1 LITIKEIFSL
11 LIEYVP
17 KAKALGLVDKCKEV
31 GMSQIPYVNGVDSNL
46 PHSIDNGFHFE
57 CKLDGTSKSK
67 FVILESKSL
76 IMQAGIEIA
85 YEKPLP
91 LFKIAN
97 NYNENYN
104 LIKRLSDEFYG
115 LSQLNRLEITG
126 DRAVE
131 FFCNGLPQLNRVK
144 TAGEPVIECIGEAG
158 IVGVSALECINYGNA
173 SSVFY
178 LTKGN
183 ISGHD
188 FIIFKAG
195 SREFW

>member
-1 LITIKEIFSL
+1 MITIKEIFSL

-104 LIKRLSDEFYG
+104 LIKP
-115 LSQLNRLEITG
+115 N
-126 DRAVE
+126 
-131 FFCNGLPQLNRVK
+131 
-144 TAGEPVIECIGEAG
+144 
-158 IVGVSALECINYGNA
+158 
-173 SSVFY
+173 
-178 LTKGN
+178 LT
-183 ISGHD
+183 S
-188 FIIFKAG
+188 
-195 SREFW
+195 